1 MKFEIELKEVPTA
14 VNQPDGWYIET
25 DNSNQIV
32 HVLDGASMYAGLML
46 NDFKRISKEIQEVE
60 QSKDKQSHLTESFVL
75 KLLAVN
81 NHKVKELEL

>member
-25 DNSNQIV
+25 DNSNQV
-32 HVLDGASMYAGLML
+32 VYVLNGMLCYAGLML
-46 NDFKRISKEIQEVE
+46 HDLRRISKEMQGVE
-60 QSKDKQSHLTESFVL
+60 KSKDQQSLLTESFVL

-81 NHKVKELEL
+81 NNKVKEVEL